1 MPSSSLSL
9 LRLTWVCQKW
19 RYTAIEDM
27 TLWSIVWFKDRFPY
41 ERSLTFVERAGTAPL
56 DIRINERHEGWYK
69 EHMNDLDDSQE
80 DGHPFTEEMMEEVM
94 DKLLPKIRTI
104 RTLVIMVDTWKP
116 ALVVLNKLCD
126 AYLPE
131 RMERFEL
138 HRTGRPWLWVGPMPG
153 PQKRS
158 IPIPFCYRRTLPRL
172 TYACFNGLHIRW
184 SVHQLSKLYVLDIR
198 RVPIENCPSIYDF
211 RDMLKGCP
219 QLSKLALDAAGPRWV
234 FPDVVDVNLPPIDL
248 PCLATL
254 VIGDFTVL
262 YAIYVLNTF
271 TAKNLIDLT
280 ILNMVGYDYGP
291 LVEHLTGRFPDIR
304 VMTMYSVQLLDSI
317 SNKRRMIKWLQSMP
331 KIEVLKVA
339 QLKKTLLQHFLEDA
353 NVWEETTDLFAPK
366 KPFIPLLPK
375 LEILEYQ
382 SMSFDCVAHLVAGRK
397 KIGAPLKRIYV
408 ILPWFAQMKV
418 EEKNWLAR
426 MAQLYQ
432 LNPGMPNPEELQLRR
447 VWTKASGIP
456 LPYLY

>member
-1 MPSSSLSL
+1 
-9 LRLTWVCQKW
+9 
-19 RYTAIEDM
+19 M
-27 TLWSIVWFKDRFPY
+27 TLWSIVWFKDRYPY
-41 ERSLTFVERAGTAPL
+41 ERSLAFVERAGTAPL
-56 DIRINERHEGWYK
+56 DIRINERNEPWYK
-69 EHMNDLDDSQE
+69 DHMNDLDDSEE
-80 DGHPFTEEMMEEVM
+80 DGHPFTAEMMEEVM
-94 DKLLPKIRTI
+94 DKLLLKIRTI

-116 ALVVLNKLCD
+116 ALVVLNKLRQSKC
-126 AYLPE
+126 LPE

-138 HRTGRPWLWVGPMPG
+138 HRTGRPWLCVGPIPSTR
-153 PQKRS
+153 KRAV
-158 IPIPFCYRRTLPRL
+158 PIPFCNRRTLPRL
-172 TYACFNGLHIRW
+172 TYACFNGLNIRW
-184 SVHQLSKLYVLDIR
+184 TVLQMSKLYVLDLR
-198 RVPIENCPSIYDF
+198 RVPIENCPSIFDF
-211 RDMLKGCP
+211 RDILRECP
-219 QLSKLALDAAGPRWV
+219 QLSKLALDAAGPQWV
-234 FPDVVDVNLPPIDL
+234 FEDVVDVNLDPIDL

-254 VIGDFTVL
+254 VLGDFTVL
-262 YAIYVLNTF
+262 YAIYVLNSF

-291 LVEHLTGRFPDIR
+291 LIEHLTGRFPDVR

-317 SNKRRMIKWLQSMP
+317 PNKRRMIKWLQSMP
-331 KIEVLKVA
+331 KIEVLKIA

-382 SMSFDCVAHLVAGRK
+382 SMAFDCITHLVTGRK
-397 KIGAPLKRIYV
+397 NIGAPLKRIYV
-408 ILPWFAQMKV
+408 ILPWFVQMKV

-426 MAQLYQ
+426 IAQLFQ

-447 VWTKASGIP
+447 VWTKTSGIS